1 MKILFPDAL
10 PVSRRRD
17 DIREALTKHQVV
29 IVCGDTGSGKTTQLP
44 KIALEMGRGVRGKRI
59 GCTQPRRI
67 AATSVAR
74 RVAQELEVPLGKE
87 VGYQI
92 RFEDRTERSTTAV
105 KFMTDG
111 VLLAETRHDRDLRQ
125 YDTLIIDE
133 AHERSLNIDFILG
146 YLHGTLKRRKD
157 LKIVISSATL
167 DAGSFSQFFG
177 DAPVIEVEGRT
188 FPVEDKY
195 QEPLHERE
203 RLSEQ
208 VARAVE
214 ELGQR
219 DRLGDTLVFLPGE
232 REIRDAADLLE
243 GRKYADTLVLPPFA
257 RQAGKEQQ
265 AVFQP
270 MEVRRRLIL
279 ATNVAETSLT
289 IPGIRFVVDS
299 GIARVS
305 RHDPGSGIQRLQ
317 VEPISKASARQRRG
331 RCGRIS
337 EGVCVRLYSEE
348 DFNEREEFTDPE
360 ILRSNLAGVVLQME
374 HLGLGDP
381 LEFPFVD
388 PPQPKRV
395 AQAYRVLD
403 EIGAIEKHG
412 SQFQLTKTGQSL
424 ARLPVDP
431 RVGRILVAAKEEKCL
446 EEGLIVAS
454 ALTVQDPKERPK
466 EKQEAAD
473 SAHGQFKDK
482 RSDFTSWLRWWFA
495 IHEARKKSNNE
506 LRRFCQKNFLN
517 FRRVQEWMNLHR
529 ELRDCLREMKW
540 RLPSAKRGL
549 ADPEDTYSEAL
560 HRAILAAIPSQI
572 GMKRDQ
578 KPGYKGARNSEFYLF
593 PGSGVFKTSPSWTM
607 AFEMVEP

>member
-1 MKILFPDAL
+1 MKIQFPDAL

-17 DIREALTKHQVV
+17 DIRDALAKHQVV

-44 KIALEMGRGVRGKRI
+44 KIALEMGRGQKGRRI
-59 GCTQPRRI
+59 GSTQPRRI

-74 RVAQELEVPLGKE
+74 RVAEELEVPLGKE

-92 RFEDRTERSTTAV
+92 RFEDRTDRERTAV

-111 VLLAETRHDRDLRQ
+111 VLLAETRHDRELRQ

-146 YLHGTLKRRKD
+146 YLQRTLKKRRD
-157 LKIVISSATL
+157 LKVVISSATL
-167 DAGSFSQFFG
+167 DAGSFSEFFG

-188 FPVEDKY
+188 FPVEDEY
-195 QEPLHERE
+195 QEPLDDRE

-214 ELGQR
+214 QLRIR
-219 DRLGDTLVFLPGE
+219 DRFGDTLVFLPGE

-243 GRKYADTLVLPPFA
+243 GRKYADTLVLPLFA
-257 RQAGKEQQ
+257 RQAGKEQH
-265 AVFQP
+265 AVFKP
-270 MEVRRRLIL
+270 LKTKRRVIL

-305 RHDPGSGIQRLQ
+305 RHDAGSGIQRLQ
-317 VEPISKASARQRRG
+317 IEPISRASARQRRG

-348 DFNEREEFTDPE
+348 DFEERDEFTDPE

-395 AQAYRVLD
+395 SQAYRVLD
-403 EIGAIEKHG
+403 EIGAIQKRG
-412 SQFQLTKTGQSL
+412 NRIQLTETGQAL

-431 RVGRILVAAKEEKCL
+431 RVGRILVAAREENCLKEAL
-446 EEGLIVAS
+446 VVAS

-482 RSDFTSWLRWWFA
+482 RSDFTGWLRWW
-495 IHEARKKSNNE
+495 S
-506 LRRFCQKNFLN
+506 
-517 FRRVQEWMNLHR
+517 
-529 ELRDCLREMKW
+529 
-540 RLPSAKRGL
+540 PRG
-549 ADPEDTYSEAL
+549 
-560 HRAILAAIPSQI
+560 
-572 GMKRDQ
+572 
-578 KPGYKGARNSEFYLF
+578 
-593 PGSGVFKTSPSWTM
+593 
-607 AFEMVEP
+607 